1 MSLKLVPLEFSFNLF
16 VILIWKF
23 LLFFSSGGNSG
34 CKLAALSFFFL
45 LFISTFYIEP
55 FHLLPS
61 PSVSGVKEEMKYI
74 SFKKLLHK
82 TGNWDN
88 SNYPVFL
95 EY

>member
-1 MSLKLVPLEFSFNLF
+1 MSRKLVPLEFSFNLF

-34 CKLAALSFFFL
+34 CELAALSFFFL
-45 LFISTFYIEP
+45 LYISTFYIEP

-61 PSVSGVKEEMKYI
+61 PSVSGVKEEMKYVN
-74 SFKKLLHK
+74 FKKLLHK

-95 EY
+95 